1 MLRLKIFVR
10 VQTFRQA
17 PLARLRNSCH
27 PALGSAWRVLSPWF
41 VHPCGSGHSR
51 GSGQPACLK
60 GLVSLSGY
68 VETSVLSSA
77 SLDGF
82 SVLLIKHRLPDV
94 IDYLYVGR
102 EDYKTDGW
110 PLKQN
115 LMTYNDEA
123 MNKCFTSD
131 WVKIN
136 MMIMPMIPSLTKPP
150 PDPYSVLSFLLGG
163 QKERQPDN
171 NLRGACVLWFS
182 EVNGLKIW
190 KLENVKI
197 SHELWNCPSW

>member
-1 MLRLKIFVR
+1 MCLMEFMLIFGRLQF
-10 VQTFRQA
+10 FSSDA
-17 PLARLRNSCH
+17 SASLALMIITH
-27 PALGSAWRVLSPWF
+27 WLTLSLKLEF
-41 VHPCGSGHSR
+41 GNF
-51 GSGQPACLK
+51 ACLTV
-60 GLVSLSGY
+60 LVFSY

-82 SVLLIKHRLPDV
+82 LVLLIKLRLPDV

-123 MNKCFTSD
+123 MKKCFTSD

-136 MMIMPMIPSLTKPP
+136 TMIMPMIPSLTKPP

-182 EVNGLKIW
+182 EVNAL
-190 KLENVKI
+190 
-197 SHELWNCPSW
+197 

>member
-1 MLRLKIFVR
+1 MKQKRKINQNEINKMSKMCLWSCVWWSLCWYLVDYNFFLQMRQHLLHWWSSLTLSLKLEFGN
-10 VQTFRQA
+10 F
-17 PLARLRNSCH
+17 
-27 PALGSAWRVLSPWF
+27 
-41 VHPCGSGHSR
+41 
-51 GSGQPACLK
+51 ACLTV
-60 GLVSLSGY
+60 LVF
-68 VETSVLSSA
+68 SVLSSA

-82 SVLLIKHRLPDV
+82 LVLLIKLRLPDV

-123 MNKCFTSD
+123 MKKCFTSD

-136 MMIMPMIPSLTKPP
+136 TMIMPMIPSLTKPP

-182 EVNGLKIW
+182 EVNAL
-190 KLENVKI
+190 
-197 SHELWNCPSW
+197 